1 MYGSKER
8 RCATPGFSTF
18 ICWSSGSPWLDE
30 VIDNVISSV
39 KQTVLV
45 QFFTCDFQI
54 YKKDTWKHQKFWSIL
69 PKVPMIPFH
78 NKKIITFT
86 IILKSVFTN
95 LKTFPTILITILK
108 SINSHKNH
116 LKKPQTNN
124 ITRINISV
132 VINQINKHKA
142 KIYDNCTCTLIIIK
156 KFIII

>member
-1 MYGSKER
+1 
-8 RCATPGFSTF
+8 
-18 ICWSSGSPWLDE
+18 
-30 VIDNVISSV
+30 
-39 KQTVLV
+39 
-45 QFFTCDFQI
+45 
-54 YKKDTWKHQKFWSIL
+54 
-69 PKVPMIPFH
+69 MIPFH

-124 ITRINISV
+124 ITRINISL

-142 KIYDNCTCTLIIIK
+142 KIYDNFTCTLIIIK